1 MNQLKRKR
9 SKRDGFCES
18 PLFIF
23 VVVADPDGGMVY
35 LQVEQEPS
43 QLAGLLFGGIRCARG
58 FLLDCL
64 SAPSAL
70 RMQAL
75 GGGFADRG
83 FGTDSW
89 SSSSTEGID
98 IMLSMDISGSMLA
111 QDLKPNRLEAAKDV
125 AASFINGR
133 PNDNIGLVVFSAE
146 SFTQCPLTTDHAVL
160 LNLFKDIQSGMIQD
174 GTAIGLGL
182 ANAVSRIKDSQ
193 AKSKVIILLTDG
205 SNNAGE
211 IAPVTAAE
219 IAKTFGVRV
228 YTIGV
233 GTQGMAPYP
242 FQTAFGVQYQNIPV
256 EIDEATLKQ
265 IAAITGG
272 QYFRATDNASLKE
285 IYAEI
290 DQMEKT
296 KISVQEFSKK
306 QEEYKN
312 WALLVFALLL
322 IEILLRN
329 TLLRNIP

>member
-1 MNQLKRKR
+1 MVFANPNYLYLLLLLIPMIGYYIYKLRKSQASLR
-9 SKRDGFCES
+9 VSSSEPFKVAGGTSLLVYMRHL
-18 PLFIF
+18 PF
-23 VVVADPDGGMVY
+23 VLRTLAVALLIVI
-35 LQVEQEPS
+35 
-43 QLAGLLFGGIRCARG
+43 LARPQ
-58 FLLDCL
+58 
-64 SAPSAL
+64 S
-70 RMQAL
+70 
-75 GGGFADRG
+75 
-83 FGTDSW
+83 TDNW

-98 IMLSMDISGSMLA
+98 IMLAMDISGSMLA

-133 PNDNIGLVVFSAE
+133 PNDNIGLFVFSAE
-146 SFTQCPLTTDHAVL
+146 SFTQCPLTTDHTVL

-182 ANAVSRIKDSQ
+182 ANAVSRVKDSK

-219 IAKTFGVRV
+219 IAKTFGIRV

-233 GTQGMAPYP
+233 GTKGEAPYP

-256 EIDEATLKQ
+256 DIDEPTLKQ
-265 IAAITGG
+265 IAATTGG

-285 IYAEI
+285 IYSEI

-306 QEEYKN
+306 QEEYMV
-312 WALLVFALLL
+312 WALWVFGLLL
-322 IEILLRN
+322 IELLLRN
-329 TLLRNIP
+329 TILRNIP

>member
-1 MNQLKRKR
+1 MAL
-9 SKRDGFCES
+9 
-18 PLFIF
+18 LI
-23 VVVADPDGGMVY
+23 VV
-35 LQVEQEPS
+35 
-43 QLAGLLFGGIRCARG
+43 LARPQ
-58 FLLDCL
+58 
-64 SAPSAL
+64 S
-70 RMQAL
+70 
-75 GGGFADRG
+75 
-83 FGTDSW
+83 TDSW

-329 TLLRNIP
+329 TLFHTNRVLNNILTLSLFTYFA